1 MVGQKLG
8 KNFHFVLVNSKLN
21 IEFAL
26 NKGHKVKIYVSIC
39 KNLSPFLI
47 DLLNTDNSRF
57 KEQIRF

>member
-47 DLLNTDNSRF
+47 DLKNRF
-57 KEQIRF
+57 DFKKDGF